1 MHVQTPINETQHE
14 ETPSLAR
21 GTSVQ
26 SEVADIHL
34 VIAKKPSKYRSR
46 ELKSRSKLRAAIG
59 LRTALGIF
67 LLHQNSSLF
76 TVTFGEKVLTLAKS
90 RGS

>member
-1 MHVQTPINETQHE
+1 MIIRPRPNFGYFTT
-14 ETPSLAR
+14 
-21 GTSVQ
+21 
-26 SEVADIHL
+26 
-34 VIAKKPSKYRSR
+34 VIYRSR
-46 ELKSRSKLRAAIG
+46 ALKSRSKLRAAIG
-59 LRTALGIF
+59 LRATLENF